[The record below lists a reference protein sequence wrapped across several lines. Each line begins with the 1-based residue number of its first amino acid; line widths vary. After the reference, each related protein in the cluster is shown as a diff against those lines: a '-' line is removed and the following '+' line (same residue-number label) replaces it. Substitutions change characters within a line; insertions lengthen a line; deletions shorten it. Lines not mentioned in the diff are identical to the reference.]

1 MNYLKL
7 YRGAAALCDTGQP
20 EVTIFFETN
29 QEDPGYNL
37 RELLAKLWSADE
49 RDIDVQLICSADYVL
64 KHWCIGEASTG
75 DARLFELGFDADGT
89 VRYAVPER
97 TLFLVTPATLQRL
110 VLAQRSAGEL
120 AAAGYRP
127 RHPLARMGDR
137 HLQSLREGAAV

>member
-1 MNYLKL
+1 MNNLKL
-7 YRGAAALCDTGQP
+7 YRAAAALNRPGQP
-20 EVTIFFETN
+20 ELIVFFETDF
-29 QEDPGYNL
+29 EDPGYDLTSTLQSLWCADRN
-37 RELLAKLWSADE
+37 EVDVLL
-49 RDIDVQLICSADYVL
+49 VCTADYVL
-64 KHWCIGEASTG
+64 KHWCIGDESTG

-89 VRYAVPER
+89 VRYAQPER

-110 VLAQRSAGEL
+110 VLAQRGAGEL